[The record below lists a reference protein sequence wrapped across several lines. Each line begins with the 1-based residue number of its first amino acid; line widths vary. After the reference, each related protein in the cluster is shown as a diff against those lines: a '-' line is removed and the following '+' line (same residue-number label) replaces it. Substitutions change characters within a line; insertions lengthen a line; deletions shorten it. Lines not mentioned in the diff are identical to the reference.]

1 MPTPM
6 IGFLHS
12 VREQQRGSQKN
23 RHGRGDDHDDCND
36 LRDRRRVQP
45 GQSQDQVHPAPVTK
59 RLRRKGPAH

>member
-12 VREQQRGSQKN
+12 VRVQQRGNQN
-23 RHGRGDDHDDCND
+23 IRHGRGDDHDDSND

-45 GQSQDQVHPAPVTK
+45 GQDQVRPAPVTK
-59 RLRRKGPAH
+59 RLRRKGPVP